1 MIQAALLVEI
11 HQHTNTSTSMTDSR
25 LPAATGCPWTSY
37 RLLPPAAPVHSTENG
52 RQTHS
57 AVWRHNNWSATCKQ
71 NSITITHVHRVR
83 MNIINIALVK
93 KLATN

>member
-37 RLLPPAAPVHSTENG
+37 RPLPPAAPVHSTENG
-52 RQTHS
+52 RQMHA
-57 AVWRHNNWSATCKQ
+57 AVGRHNTAY
-71 NSITITHVHRVR
+71 RELVR
-83 MNIINIALVK
+83 RLQTEFNYNK
-93 KLATN
+93 TRPSG